1 MTALKGYLW
10 QVNPGHH
17 GQVVVF
23 IVIANVERDLVQH
36 TVVRVRLLQDD
47 SCEQG
52 HKKLAE
58 CCQDNVPV
66 WADSRSVLR
75 SIVHLMDANQRQRW

>member
-52 HKKLAE
+52 T
-58 CCQDNVPV
+58 
-66 WADSRSVLR
+66 
-75 SIVHLMDANQRQRW
+75 